1 MSSRRSDALISKLGA
16 SLAKPPTLPG
26 KVSESS
32 AAPAT
37 PELAAKIS
45 ISLYTDDL
53 ARVDAIV
60 AHMAQSRCR
69 VNRSEAIKIA
79 LRGLKLTP
87 ELATIHRDVQR
98 DDGRRKHKT
107 NREA

>member
-1 MSSRRSDALISKLGA
+1 MSTRRSDELISKLGE
-16 SLAKPPTLPG
+16 SLAKPPHRAPVPSLDA
-26 KVSESS
+26 SEPQF
-32 AAPAT
+32 A
-37 PELAAKIS
+37 ELAAKIS
-45 ISLYTDDL
+45 ISLYADDL

-87 ELATIHRDVQR
+87 ELAAIYRDVQR
-98 DDGRRKHKT
+98 DDGRRKHTLK
-107 NREA
+107 RGA